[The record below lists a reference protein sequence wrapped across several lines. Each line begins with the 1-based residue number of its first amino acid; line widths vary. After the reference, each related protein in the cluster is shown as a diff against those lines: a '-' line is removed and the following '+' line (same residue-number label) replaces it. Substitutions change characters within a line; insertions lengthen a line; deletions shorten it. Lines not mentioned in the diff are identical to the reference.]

1 MQYNAHVSTEKR
13 RNSRREGKS
22 ERERGRDGKEKE
34 KKQRDAK
41 GRAGGEECASRLNVN
56 AAQSVYN
63 RVYFSLARNTSC
75 SRAELSRQFWLFE
88 ASAFYLS

>member
-1 MQYNAHVSTEKR
+1 MK
-13 RNSRREGKS
+13 
-22 ERERGRDGKEKE
+22 ERGRDGKEKE
-34 KKQRDAK
+34 KKQRDE
-41 GRAGGEECASRLNVN
+41 GPGEMEECASRLNVN

>member
-1 MQYNAHVSTEKR
+1 MK
-13 RNSRREGKS
+13 

-34 KKQRDAK
+34 KKQRDEGPG
-41 GRAGGEECASRLNVN
+41 GREECASRLNVN